1 MSEERKER
9 DLPRFGAGESEPK
22 ANLASR
28 ARNRTVLLTPDAIG
42 QVRASMGDEGV
53 QDPMNELLPPVSWDY
68 QKPAATP
75 AEETYSTLN
84 KGMDETPKHHEAP
97 KHEAPRVEVGE
108 MPSRRATGKFST
120 PLGPSAP
127 RATPMA
133 QTAVMQSP
141 GFGAPAGKGQK
152 GATASNLRPSLQET
166 AAVQPKVNPPKSKVI
181 GFLVS
186 FDTDT
191 LGEVFE
197 IRAGRWLI
205 TSRPTDH
212 GDFILINDETISPL
226 HAIVRATGEGK
237 VQVLDQLSEYGTGL
251 FRAGSETEE
260 EIAGTMAAVNHGDTV
275 RFGKRNFVVCMIP
288 KGLPEAKEKE

>member
-9 DLPRFGAGESEPK
+9 DLPRFGAGETEPK
-22 ANLASR
+22 GNLASR

-42 QVRASMGDEGV
+42 QVRASMNEEGV

-68 QKPAATP
+68 QKPAGP
-75 AEETYSTLN
+75 GEEGFKT
-84 KGMDETPKHHEAP
+84 MDDAP
-97 KHEAPRVEVGE
+97 VSRPEGGE
-108 MPSRRATGKFST
+108 MPSRRATGKFTT

-141 GFGAPAGKGQK
+141 GFGAPAKSQK
-152 GATASNLRPSLQET
+152 GPTSSNLRPSMQEQPQ
-166 AAVQPKVNPPKSKVI
+166 VQPRVNPPKSKVI

-226 HAIVRATGEGK
+226 HAIIRATGEGK
-237 VQVLDQLSEYGTGL
+237 VQVLDQLSEFGTGL
-251 FRAGSETEE
+251 FKAGTDTEE

-275 RFGKRNFVVCMIP
+275 RFGKRNFVVCMVP
-288 KGLPEAKEKE
+288 KGVTEAKEKE